1 MLIAGD
7 IGGTK
12 TDLAIYSRE
21 SGPHTPLAQTEV
33 HSADYPSLQAMV
45 VEFLAQ
51 VKMSV
56 DVASFDVAGPV
67 INGHVKTTNLPWVL
81 DEQTLA
87 NDLELKAAHLMNDLE
102 AVARAVPALRVADVI
117 TINKGEP
124 VSNGPI
130 AVIAPGT
137 GLGESFLTWDGSE
150 YLAHGSEGGHCDF
163 APTDERQI
171 RLLGYLLPRL
181 GHVGVERVC
190 SGIGVPN
197 IYEFLRDE
205 ENIPERPEVAQS
217 IASAKDH
224 TKAIVEAAFDPQH
237 PSELCLATV
246 DLLASVLA
254 SEAGNLALK
263 VLATGGVY
271 LAGGVALHLLKL
283 LQTQQFVQTFTRKG
297 RFKDLME
304 RMPIH
309 IITTRAA
316 LLGAATFGL
325 QSLSK
330 VKNREGA
337 KTSLATV

>member
-33 HSADYPSLQAMV
+33 HSADYPSLPAMV
-45 VEFLAQ
+45 MEFLAQ

-67 INGHVKTTNLPWVL
+67 INGHAKTTNLPWVL

-87 NDLELKAAHLMNDLE
+87 NDLDLKAAHLMNDLA
-102 AVARAVPALRVADVI
+102 AVARAVPALRAEDII

-124 VSNGPI
+124 VRTGPI

-137 GLGESFLTWDGSE
+137 GLGESFLTWDGSQ
-150 YLAHGSEGGHCDF
+150 YVANDSEGGHADF
-163 APTDERQI
+163 APTDERQL
-171 RLLGYLLPRL
+171 RLLHYLLPRF

-205 ENIPERPEVAQS
+205 ENIPERPEIARM

-224 TKAIVEAAFDPQH
+224 TKAIVEAAFDAQH

-246 DLLASVLA
+246 DLLVSILA

-271 LAGGVALHLLKL
+271 LAGGIALHVVTL
-283 LQTQQFVQTFTRKG
+283 LQRPQFVETFTRKG
-297 RFKDLME
+297 RFKDLMD

-325 QSLSK
+325 QSLSR
-330 VKNREGA
+330 VRNREGA
-337 KTSLATV
+337 TATLSPV

>member
-1 MLIAGD
+1 
-7 IGGTK
+7 
-12 TDLAIYSRE
+12 
-21 SGPHTPLAQTEV
+21 
-33 HSADYPSLQAMV
+33 
-45 VEFLAQ
+45 
-51 VKMSV
+51 
-56 DVASFDVAGPV
+56 
-67 INGHVKTTNLPWVL
+67 
-81 DEQTLA
+81 
-87 NDLELKAAHLMNDLE
+87 
-102 AVARAVPALRVADVI
+102 VI

-124 VSNGPI
+124 VADGPI
-130 AVIAPGT
+130 AIVAPGT

-150 YLAHGSEGGHCDF
+150 YIAHGSEGGHSDF

-171 RLLGYLLPRL
+171 RLLHYLLPRF

-205 ENIPERPEVAQS
+205 ENIPERPEIAQLL
-217 IASAKDH
+217 ASAKDH
-224 TKAIVEAAFDPQH
+224 TNAIVDAAFDPQH

-246 DLLASVLA
+246 DLLVSILA

-271 LAGGVALHLLKL
+271 LAGGIALHVMKF
-283 LQTQQFVQTFTRKG
+283 LQKPQFVQTFTRKG

-316 LLGAATFGL
+316 LVGAATFGL

-330 VKNREGA
+330 LKNRQE
-337 KTSLATV
+337 KPSLAPVQVA